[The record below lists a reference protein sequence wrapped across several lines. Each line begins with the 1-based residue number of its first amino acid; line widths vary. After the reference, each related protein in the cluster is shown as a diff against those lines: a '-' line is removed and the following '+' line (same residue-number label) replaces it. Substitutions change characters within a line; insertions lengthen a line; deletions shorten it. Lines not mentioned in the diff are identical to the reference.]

1 MKFST
6 QKGGGWWVH
15 FQLTVFFTL
24 SSTPHLVIREKDF
37 FQKWVLMCWNLEK
50 QRRGRV
56 NWPQVDNSTK
66 YILFLFEFFPKNKYQ
81 NLILSINIDKRLW
94 EPSSIWPPEWQI
106 TYLWPGLLGWG
117 EWVRH
122 VITNEFPPFIWLKH
136 FLKILNNVV
145 ISSLTFS
152 FNEKSLGSDGG
163 YENGKYYVL
172 QHDNFSVHLTVT
184 RAVAMKMCFGK
195 F

>member
-1 MKFST
+1 MRN
-6 QKGGGWWVH
+6 KGGGGSTGLKWII
-15 FQLTVFFTL
+15 QLNIFFFFL
-24 SSTPHLVIREKDF
+24 SSSLRTNIKTSFCLLTLTNDREN
-37 FQKWVLMCWNLEK
+37 Q
-50 QRRGRV
+50 
-56 NWPQVDNSTK
+56 
-66 YILFLFEFFPKNKYQ
+66 
-81 NLILSINIDKRLW
+81 
-94 EPSSIWPPEWQI
+94 WQI
-106 TYLWPGLLGWG
+106 TYLWPGLLGTGWG